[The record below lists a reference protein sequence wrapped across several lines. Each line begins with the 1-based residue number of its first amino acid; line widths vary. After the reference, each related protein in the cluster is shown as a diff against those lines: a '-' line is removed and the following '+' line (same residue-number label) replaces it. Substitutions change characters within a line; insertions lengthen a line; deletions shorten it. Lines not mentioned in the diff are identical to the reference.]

1 MICGGQGK
9 AFEAQVPIPVLVND
23 AMVSTGH
30 GNKRLDSLGGK
41 G

>member
-9 AFEAQVPIPVLVND
+9 AFEAEVLIPALEKS
-23 AMVSTGH
+23 ATVSTSH